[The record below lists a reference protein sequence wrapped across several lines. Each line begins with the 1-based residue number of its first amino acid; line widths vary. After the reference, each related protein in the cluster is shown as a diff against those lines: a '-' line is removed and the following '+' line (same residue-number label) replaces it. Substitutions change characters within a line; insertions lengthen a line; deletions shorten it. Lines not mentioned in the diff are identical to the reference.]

1 MNKLE
6 AQTIIENTGN
16 YEEEEIEE
24 ILGVYE
30 TILKHV
36 GFKDERRDQRFIVK
50 FHDIFYYMP
59 EEYENDNR
67 DEFDHLFEEFCE
79 QQYSF
84 IVEEANE
91 KNIDIDEML
100 HPMCVGNYQ
109 PFIVDIPEITMENA
123 IDVAMKV
130 YDEFNWRG
138 KEYVENYIYLVG
150 LLKDLEDNYVK
161 YWIEFLEDAEYSPKK
176 LNEIKEKYNRDR
188 ERKN

>member
-50 FHDIFYYMP
+50 FHDIFYYVP

-67 DEFDHLFEEFCE
+67 DEFNHLFEEFCE

-161 YWIEFLEDAEYSPKK
+161 YWIEFLEDTEYSPKK

>member
-24 ILGVYE
+24 VLEVYE

-59 EEYENDNR
+59 EEYENNSR

>member
-30 TILKHV
+30 IILKHV

-67 DEFDHLFEEFCE
+67 DEFNHLFEEFCE

-161 YWIEFLEDAEYSPKK
+161 YWIEFLEDTEYSPKK